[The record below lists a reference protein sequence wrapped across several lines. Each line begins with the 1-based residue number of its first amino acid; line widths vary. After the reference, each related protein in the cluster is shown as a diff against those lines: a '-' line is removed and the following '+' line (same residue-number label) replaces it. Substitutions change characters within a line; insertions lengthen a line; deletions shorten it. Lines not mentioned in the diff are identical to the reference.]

1 MKTNYN
7 MFFELTAVHK
17 YYESGKCECL
27 TFEADP
33 ETTRLFKRYKLGMS
47 MVAGHFR
54 LYNFGRSLT
63 DLLGSLTS
71 ISSRGYFEIDI
82 VCNDPLFYNFTEL
95 PIGWAGSIEYNTA
108 DTSVPAANGPTQLNP
123 TLAPRQQVNY
133 AGKILI
139 NFTDL
144 ASLQAAPQFYIDFT
158 PRATQWQYYV
168 INQSTVEL
176 SAPVIEDKQKN
187 TFEGPQHVVTETGQP
202 AMFFS
207 SGELLLPL
215 SNWPQYK
222 FNLLN
227 RLPPKSQGASTA
239 GTTARVVFKG
249 LPNPDPVNV
258 GQAILV
264 NNRQQ
269 LSSPMYVY
277 L

>member
-1 MKTNYN
+1 MSTNYN
-7 MFFELTAVHK
+7 IFFELTAAHK
-17 YYESGKCECL
+17 YYESGRCECL

-33 ETTRLFKRYKLGMS
+33 ETTLLFNRYKIGIS
-47 MVAGHFR
+47 MAAGHFR
-54 LYNFGRSLT
+54 LYSFGRSLA

-71 ISSRGYFEIDI
+71 SSSRAYFEIDI
-82 VCNDPLFYNFTEL
+82 VCNDPTFYNFTEL
-95 PIGWAGSIEYNTA
+95 PIGWAGSIEYNTG
-108 DTSVPAANGPTQLNP
+108 DTSVPAVNNATKLNP
-123 TLAPRQQVNY
+123 TLSPSAPGCYY

-139 NFTDL
+139 NFSDL
-144 ASLQAAPQFYIDFT
+144 AALQAAPQFYIDFT

-168 INQSTVEL
+168 INQSAVEL
-176 SAPVIEDKQKN
+176 SAPFIEDKQKK

-227 RLPPKSQGASTA
+227 RQPPKSQGASAA
-239 GTTARVVFKG
+239 GTTARIVFKG
-249 LPNPDPVNV
+249 LPNPGPVNV
-258 GQAILV
+258 NQVQV
-264 NNRQQ
+264 NDRQQ